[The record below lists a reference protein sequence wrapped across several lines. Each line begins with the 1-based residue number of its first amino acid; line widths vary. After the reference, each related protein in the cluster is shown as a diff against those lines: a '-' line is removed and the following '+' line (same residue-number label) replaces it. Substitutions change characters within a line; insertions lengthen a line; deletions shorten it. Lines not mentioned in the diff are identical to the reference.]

1 MEIHVIVKSV
11 YGREMIYPDCI
22 NSRLLCDIAR
32 QSTLTENTLQCAA
45 DMGYKFKITHGKMR
59 SAILA
64 RVQREVQP

>member
-32 QSTLTENTLQCAA
+32 QSTLTENTIQCAR
-45 DMGYKFKITHGKMR
+45 DMGFNIIERQRKRLK
-59 SAILA
+59 SAVLA
-64 RVQREVQP
+64 RVQP